1 MQLEL
6 LFTLD
11 NEQNFESFSNENGFT
26 FWYSSDFMKF
36 LGYETILP
44 FNKALNKAIAA
55 CTTLNINILE
65 NFIQIERIDSFGK
78 IGIDYK
84 LSRFACYLIAMNG
97 DVKKKEVAQAQAY
110 FATIAGAV
118 TSYLDDAEK
127 VDRLLTREEISVR
140 EKSMAGVVKMAGVE
154 NYAYFQN
161 AGYRGMYNKNISEL
175 KAIRNIDKNKVL
187 LDFMGKEELA
197 ANLFRITQTELK
209 IKNEHIKG
217 QQKLEVTAE
226 VVGKEVRNTMIKISG
241 IAPEDLEKKEDI
253 KNVKKQ
259 LKSQNKTLKKIDQ
272 KKKK

>member
-36 LGYETILP
+36 LGYETIPP

-55 CTTLNINILE
+55 CTTLNISILE
-65 NFIQIERIDSFGK
+65 NFIQIERVDSFGK
-78 IGIDYK
+78 IGMDCK

-118 TSYLDDAEK
+118 ASYLDEAEK

-140 EKSMAGVVKMAGVE
+140 EKSMAGVVKMAGIE

-175 KAIRNIDKNKVL
+175 KTIRNIDKNKIL

-209 IKNEHIKG
+209 IKNEQIKG

-253 KNVKKQ
+253 RNVKKQ

>member
-36 LGYETILP
+36 LGYETIAP
-44 FNKALNKAIAA
+44 FNKALNKAIAT
-55 CTTLNINILE
+55 CTTLNISILE
-65 NFIQIERIDSFGK
+65 NFIQIERLDSFGK
-78 IGIDYK
+78 TGTDYK
-84 LSRFACYLIAMNG
+84 LSRFACYLVAMNG

-110 FATIAGAV
+110 FATIAGALN
-118 TSYLDDAEK
+118 SYIEEAEK
-127 VDRLLTREEISVR
+127 VDRLLTREEISER
-140 EKSMAGVVKMAGVE
+140 EKSMVGVVKKAGIE
-154 NYAYFQN
+154 NYALFQN
-161 AGYRGMYNKNISEL
+161 AGYRGMYNKNITQL
-175 KAIRNIDKNKVL
+175 KTIRNIDKNKSL

-197 ANLFRITQTELK
+197 ANLFRMTQTELK

-226 VVGKEVRNTMIKISG
+226 NVGQEVRNTMIKISN